1 MVFGLWSKY
10 KDQRPKTED
19 PMPNLISRIVDPRYP
34 ATAVGL
40 EKGVASVVHLE
51 RIKGAACK
59 LRRAAT
65 FNIAE
70 SLIRPGFDT
79 VNIEDAGQLAAI
91 LKELATS
98 AGLLRQKRWSLSL
111 PEATTRTLVLTM
123 ESQPQ
128 SNAELQDVL
137 KWKVERGFGA
147 PIEELS
153 ISKERLQKDSHGR
166 DRYLVIAVRK
176 SVLAEYESLLE
187 SLGWRA
193 GLILP
198 RHLGEAQWLVR
209 NGSAGDSLM
218 LSGSSQGFTGV
229 IFRDKH
235 PLIVRTVTCTEEEFE
250 DEFYRL
256 LLFYRDRSAPEGVS
270 QGPGLTRLMVIGEGI
285 TKLRAGEI
293 VNETTGGDLRP
304 LEAED
309 LGLQLPSRDF
319 SFDSIAAPAGLATLS
334 W

>member
-1 MVFGLWSKY
+1 
-10 KDQRPKTED
+10 
-19 PMPNLISRIVDPRYP
+19 MPNLLSRLIDPWYP
-34 ATAVGL
+34 ATAIGL
-40 EKGVASVVHLE
+40 EKGVASVVQLE
-51 RIKGAACK
+51 RVKGSVCK

-70 SLIRPGFDT
+70 SLVRPGFEET
-79 VNIEDAGQLAAI
+79 NIENTAQLAGV
-91 LKELATS
+91 LNELATS
-98 AGLLRQKRWSLSL
+98 AGLLRQKRWSMSL

-123 ESQPQ
+123 ESQSQ
-128 SNAELQDVL
+128 SAGELQDVL
-137 KWKVERGFGA
+137 RWKIERGFGV
-147 PIEELS
+147 PLEELS
-153 ISKERLQKDSHGR
+153 ISKERLQKDPQGR
-166 DRYLVIAVRK
+166 DRYLVIAVK
-176 SVLAEYESLLE
+176 KAVLAEYEKVLE
-187 SLGWRA
+187 TLGWRA

-209 NGSAGDSLM
+209 NGSAGDSLL

-235 PLIVRTVTCTEEEFE
+235 PLIVRTVTCTEDEFE

-256 LLFYRDRSAPEGVS
+256 LLFYRDRSGPETGE
-270 QGPGLTRLMVIGEGI
+270 GPHLARLMVVGEGI
-285 TKLRAGEI
+285 TKQRAGEI

-304 LEAED
+304 LQAED
-309 LGLQLPSRDF
+309 LGLQLPSREF

>member
-1 MVFGLWSKY
+1 MANLLS
-10 KDQRPKTED
+10 RLID
-19 PMPNLISRIVDPRYP
+19 PWYP
-34 ATAVGL
+34 ATAIGL
-40 EKGVASVVHLE
+40 EKGVASVVQLQ
-51 RIKGAACK
+51 RVKGSICK

-70 SLIRPGFDT
+70 SLVRPSFEEI
-79 VNIEDAGQLAAI
+79 NIESPPQLAAA
-91 LKELATS
+91 LNELATS

-111 PEATTRTLVLTM
+111 PEATARTLVLTL
-123 ESQPQ
+123 EGQSQ
-128 SNAELQDVL
+128 SAGELQDVL
-137 KWKVERGFGA
+137 LWKIERGFSVPFEG
-147 PIEELS
+147 LS
-153 ISKERLQKDSHGR
+153 ISKERLQRDPQGR
-166 DRYLVIAVRK
+166 DRYLVIAVKK
-176 SVLAEYESLLE
+176 SILAEYEAVLE

-209 NGSAGDSLM
+209 NGGAGDSLL

-229 IFRDKH
+229 ILRDKH
-235 PLIVRTVTCTEEEFE
+235 PLIVRTVECTEDEFE

-256 LLFYRDRSAPEGVS
+256 LLFYRDRSAPETGEVS
-270 QGPGLTRLMVIGEGI
+270 HLARLMVVGEGI
-285 TKLRAGEI
+285 TKQRAGEI

-304 LEAED
+304 LQAED
-309 LGLQLPSRDF
+309 LGLQLPNREF

>member
-1 MVFGLWSKY
+1 V
-10 KDQRPKTED
+10 
-19 PMPNLISRIVDPRYP
+19 PNLISRIVDPWYP
-34 ATAVGL
+34 ATAIGL

-51 RIKGAACK
+51 RIKGATCK

-70 SLIRPGFDT
+70 SLVRPSFDEP
-79 VNIEDAGQLAAI
+79 NIENPGQLAAV
-91 LKELATS
+91 LSELATS

-123 ESQPQ
+123 ESQSQ
-128 SNAELQDVL
+128 SAAEVQDVL
-137 KWKVERGFGA
+137 KWKAERGFGLSL
-147 PIEELS
+147 EELS

-166 DRYLVIAVRK
+166 DRYLVIAVKK
-176 SVLAEYESLLE
+176 SVIAEYEAVLHA
-187 SLGWRA
+187 LGWRA

-209 NGSAGDSLM
+209 NSTAGDSLL
-218 LSGSSQGFTGV
+218 LSGTSKGFTGV

-235 PLIVRTVTCTEEEFE
+235 PLIVRTVTCEEDEFE
-250 DEFYRL
+250 DEFYRF
-256 LLFYRDRSAPEGVS
+256 LLFYRDRNTPEGM
-270 QGPGLTRLMVIGEGI
+270 QDGPGLTRLMVIGEGI
-285 TKLRAGEI
+285 TKQRAGEI

>member
-1 MVFGLWSKY
+1 V
-10 KDQRPKTED
+10 
-19 PMPNLISRIVDPRYP
+19 PNLISRIVNPRYP
-34 ATAVGL
+34 ATAIGL
-40 EKGVASVVHLE
+40 ERGIASVVHLE

-70 SLIRPGFDT
+70 SLIHPGFEEANVQDP
-79 VNIEDAGQLAAI
+79 GQLGGV
-91 LKELATS
+91 LKELAAS

-123 ESQPQ
+123 ETPPQ
-128 SNAELQDVL
+128 GASELQEVL
-137 KWKVERGFGA
+137 KWKIERGFGLTLD
-147 PIEELS
+147 ELS
-153 ISKERLQKDSHGR
+153 VSRERLQKDPQGR
-166 DRYLVIAVRK
+166 DRYLVIAVKK
-176 SVLAEYESLLE
+176 SVLAEYETVLE

-209 NGSAGDSLM
+209 NGAVGDSLL
-218 LSGSSQGFTGV
+218 LSGTSQGFTGV
-229 IFRDKH
+229 IFREKH
-235 PLIVRTVTCTEEEFE
+235 PLIVRTVSCAEDEFE
-250 DEFYRL
+250 DEFYRF
-256 LLFYRDRSAPEGVS
+256 LLFYRDRGAPEGVS
-270 QGPGLTRLMVIGEGI
+270 NGHTLTRLMVIGEGI
-285 TKLRAGEI
+285 TKQRAGEI

-309 LGLQLPSRDF
+309 LGLQLPSPDF

>member
-1 MVFGLWSKY
+1 
-10 KDQRPKTED
+10 
-19 PMPNLISRIVDPRYP
+19 MPNLLSRIVDPRYP
-34 ATAVGL
+34 ATAIGL

-70 SLIRPGFDT
+70 SLVRPGFDET
-79 VNIEDAGQLAAI
+79 NIEQPGQLSAA
-91 LKELATS
+91 LNELAAS
-98 AGLLRQKRWSLSL
+98 AGLLKQKRWSMSL

-123 ESQPQ
+123 ESQTQ
-128 SNAELQDVL
+128 SAAELQDVL

-153 ISKERLQKDSHGR
+153 ISKERLQKDLQGR

-176 SVLAEYESLLE
+176 SVLAEYESVLE

-209 NGSAGDSLM
+209 NGSAGDSLL

-235 PLIVRTVTCTEEEFE
+235 PLIVRTISCTEDEFE

-256 LLFYRDRSAPEGVS
+256 LLFYRDRRTPEGATEG
-270 QGPGLTRLMVIGEGI
+270 QTLTRLMVIGEGI
-285 TKLRAGEI
+285 TKQRAGEI

>member
-1 MVFGLWSKY
+1 MANLLS
-10 KDQRPKTED
+10 RLID
-19 PMPNLISRIVDPRYP
+19 PWYP
-34 ATAVGL
+34 ATAIRM
-40 EKGVASVVHLE
+40 EKGIASVVQLE
-51 RIKGAACK
+51 RVKGSVCK

-70 SLIRPGFDT
+70 SLVRPHFEET
-79 VNIEDAGQLAAI
+79 NIESPPQVAAV
-91 LKELATS
+91 LNELATS

-111 PEATTRTLVLTM
+111 PEATARTLVLTL
-123 ESQPQ
+123 ESQSQ
-128 SNAELQDVL
+128 SASELQDVL
-137 KWKVERGFGA
+137 RWKIERGFGV
-147 PIEELS
+147 PLEDLS
-153 ISKERLQKDSHGR
+153 VSKERLQKDLQGR
-166 DRYLVIAVRK
+166 DRYLVIAVK
-176 SVLAEYESLLE
+176 KAILAEYEAVLQ

-193 GLILP
+193 GLIMP

-209 NGSAGDSLM
+209 NGGAGDSLL

-235 PLIVRTVTCTEEEFE
+235 PLIVRTVKCTEDEFE

-256 LLFYRDRSAPEGVS
+256 LLFYRDRSAPESGNE
-270 QGPGLTRLMVIGEGI
+270 QGLARLMVIGEGI
-285 TKLRAGEI
+285 TKERAGEI

-304 LEAED
+304 LQAED

>member
-1 MVFGLWSKY
+1 MANLLS
-10 KDQRPKTED
+10 RLID
-19 PMPNLISRIVDPRYP
+19 PWYP
-34 ATAVGL
+34 ATAIGL
-40 EKGVASVVHLE
+40 EKGVASVVQLE
-51 RIKGAACK
+51 RVKGSLCK

-70 SLIRPGFDT
+70 SLVRPSFEET
-79 VNIEDAGQLAAI
+79 NIDSPQQVAAV
-91 LKELATS
+91 LSDLATS

-111 PEATTRTLVLTM
+111 PEATARTLVLTL
-123 ESQPQ
+123 ESQSQ
-128 SNAELQDVL
+128 SASELQDVL
-137 KWKVERGFGA
+137 RWKIERGFGV
-147 PIEELS
+147 PLEELS
-153 ISKERLQKDSHGR
+153 VSKERLQKDPQGR
-166 DRYLVIAVRK
+166 DRYLVIAVK
-176 SVLAEYESLLE
+176 KPILAEYEAVLE

-209 NGSAGDSLM
+209 NGGAGDSLL

-235 PLIVRTVTCTEEEFE
+235 PLIMRTVECTEDEFE

-256 LLFYRDRSAPEGVS
+256 LLFYRDRSVPETG
-270 QGPGLTRLMVIGEGI
+270 QGAGLTRLMVVGEGI
-285 TKLRAGEI
+285 TKERAGEI

-304 LEAED
+304 LQAED

>member
-1 MVFGLWSKY
+1 
-10 KDQRPKTED
+10 
-19 PMPNLISRIVDPRYP
+19 MPNLLLRIIDPRYP
-34 ATAVGL
+34 ATAIGL

-51 RIKGAACK
+51 RITGGASK

-65 FNIAE
+65 FNIAD
-70 SLIRPGFDT
+70 SLLRPSFDEI
-79 VNIEDAGQLAAI
+79 NIPDQRQLASM
-91 LKELATS
+91 LSELATS
-98 AGLLRQKRWSLSL
+98 AGLLKQKRWSLSL
-111 PEATTRTLVLTM
+111 PEATTRTLVLTI
-123 ESQPQ
+123 ESQSQ
-128 SNAELQDVL
+128 SAAELQDVL

-147 PIEELS
+147 PLEELS
-153 ISKERLQKDSHGR
+153 ISKERLQKDSQGR
-166 DRYLVIAVRK
+166 DRYLVVAVKK
-176 SVLAEYESLLE
+176 SIIAEYETVLE
-187 SLGWRA
+187 MLGWRA

-209 NGSAGDSLM
+209 NGSAGDSLL

-235 PLIVRTVTCTEEEFE
+235 PLIVRTVTCNQDEFE

-256 LLFYRDRSAPEGVS
+256 LLFYRDRSAPEEGRG
-270 QGPGLTRLMVIGEGI
+270 QGLTRLMVIGEGI
-285 TKLRAGEI
+285 TKQRAGEI

-304 LEAED
+304 LEAHD
-309 LGLQLPSRDF
+309 LGLQLPGRDF

>member
-1 MVFGLWSKY
+1 
-10 KDQRPKTED
+10 
-19 PMPNLISRIVDPRYP
+19 MPNLLSRLVDPRYP
-34 ATAVGL
+34 ATAIGL

-70 SLIRPGFDT
+70 SLVRPGFDET
-79 VNIEDAGQLAAI
+79 NIEQPGQLSAV
-91 LKELATS
+91 LNELAAS
-98 AGLLRQKRWSLSL
+98 AGLLKQKRWSMSL

-123 ESQPQ
+123 ESQTQ
-128 SNAELQDVL
+128 SAAELQEVL

-153 ISKERLQKDSHGR
+153 ISKERLQKDSQGR

-176 SVLAEYESLLE
+176 SVLAEYEAVLE

-198 RHLGEAQWLVR
+198 RHLGEAQWLVK
-209 NGSAGDSLM
+209 NGTAGDSLL

-235 PLIVRTVTCTEEEFE
+235 PLIVRTVTCAEEEFE

-256 LLFYRDRSAPEGVS
+256 LLFYRDRSVPEGATAG
-270 QGPGLTRLMVIGEGI
+270 QTLTRLMVIGEGI
-285 TKLRAGEI
+285 TKQRAEEI

-304 LEAED
+304 LGAEE

>member
-1 MVFGLWSKY
+1 MANLLS
-10 KDQRPKTED
+10 RLID
-19 PMPNLISRIVDPRYP
+19 PWYP
-34 ATAVGL
+34 ATALGL
-40 EKGVASVVHLE
+40 EKGIASVVQLE
-51 RIKGAACK
+51 RLRGSACK

-65 FNIAE
+65 FNIDE
-70 SLIRPGFDT
+70 SLIRPSFDEQ
-79 VNIEDAGQLAAI
+79 NITNSAQLAAI
-91 LKELATS
+91 LKDLATS

-123 ESQPQ
+123 ESQSQ
-128 SNAELQDVL
+128 SSSELQDVL
-137 KWKVERGFGA
+137 RWKIERGFGA
-147 PIEELS
+147 TLEELS
-153 ISKERLQKDSHGR
+153 ISKDRLQKDTHGR

-176 SVLAEYESLLE
+176 AILAEYEAVLDT
-187 SLGWRA
+187 LGWRA
-193 GLILP
+193 GLIMP

-209 NGSAGDSLM
+209 NGSAAGDSLL

-235 PLIVRTVTCTEEEFE
+235 PLIIRTVTCTEDEFE
-250 DEFYRL
+250 DEFYRF
-256 LLFYRDRSAPEGVS
+256 LLFYRDRSVPDTGAG
-270 QGPGLTRLMVIGEGI
+270 QGLARLMVIGEGI
-285 TKLRAGEI
+285 TKERAGEI

-304 LEAED
+304 LQAED